1 VAVVAQ
7 LQQECKMPLRADD
20 LEYMVKKVFEI
31 DSFKSKIGTDED
43 ICTLSFTVD
52 EAEPAKD
59 LVHFIEMGFSF
70 VLDADASAGE
80 MDDGKYRVYVEIER
94 TRHIGEQV
102 MEIIEGVKKLA
113 ALDEMRFR
121 YFKSFK
127 SELATVS
134 NLSAA
139 IPKNKEAYRIATK
152 EREMDNV
159 DNFFSTSLASDINV
173 VDESITFKKT
183 YSGPIT
189 FNIIDSG
196 LRSNVYERVTGP
208 IMMES
213 SSMAEVMFLTK
224 VIGNYNINKIGNSF
238 VFENNGWAVT
248 LQRK

>member
-1 VAVVAQ
+1 
-7 LQQECKMPLRADD
+7 MPLRAND

-52 EAEPAKD
+52 EEEPAKD

-70 VLDADASAGE
+70 VLDADASTGE
-80 MDDGKYRVYVEIER
+80 LDDGKYRVYVEIER
-94 TRHIGEQV
+94 TRHIGEQI
-102 MEIIEGVKKLA
+102 MEIVEGIKKLA
-113 ALDEMRFR
+113 ALDDMRFR

-127 SELATVS
+127 SELAS
-134 NLSAA
+134 EENLMAA
-139 IPKNKEAYRIATK
+139 IPKDKQAYRIATK

-159 DNFFSTSLASDINV
+159 DNFFSNSMATDIGV

-183 YSGPIT
+183 YGGPLSFEILDSGP
-189 FNIIDSG
+189 
-196 LRSNVYERVTGP
+196 RSSVYERVTGP

-224 VIGNYNINKIGNSF
+224 VIGNYNINKIGNTF
-238 VFENNGWAVT
+238 VFENHGWAVS
-248 LQRK
+248 LKRK

>member
-1 VAVVAQ
+1 
-7 LQQECKMPLRADD
+7 MPLRADD

-52 EAEPAKD
+52 EEEPAKD
-59 LVHFIEMGFSF
+59 LVHFIEMGYKF

-94 TRHIGEQV
+94 TKHIGEQIA
-102 MEIIEGVKKLA
+102 EIVEGIKKVA
-113 ALDEMRFR
+113 ALDDMRFR

-127 SELATVS
+127 SEAATEE

-139 IPKNKEAYRIATK
+139 VPKDKQAYKTATK
-152 EREMDNV
+152 ERELDNV
-159 DNFFSTSLASDINV
+159 DNFFSNSMATDIGV

-183 YSGPIT
+183 YSGPLSFEIL
-189 FNIIDSG
+189 DSG
-196 LRSNVYERVTGP
+196 PRSSVYEKVTGP
-208 IMMES
+208 IVMES
-213 SSMAEVMFLTK
+213 SGVAEVMFLTK

-238 VFENNGWAVT
+238 VFENRGWAIA
-248 LQRK
+248 LKRK

>member
-1 VAVVAQ
+1 MV
-7 LQQECKMPLRADD
+7 LRAND
-20 LEYMVKKVFEI
+20 LEYLVKKVFEI

-43 ICTLSFTVD
+43 ICVLSFTVD
-52 EAEPAKD
+52 EEEPAED
-59 LVHFIEMGFSF
+59 LVNFIEMGFKF

-94 TRHIGEQV
+94 NRHIGEQV
-102 MEIIEGVKKLA
+102 MEIIDGVKKLTG
-113 ALDEMRFR
+113 LDDMRFR

-127 SELATVS
+127 SELATAE
-134 NLSAA
+134 NLSTV
-139 IPKNKEAYRIATK
+139 IPKDKETYRVATK

-159 DNFFSTSLASDINV
+159 DNFFNSSMASDINV

-183 YSGPIT
+183 YGGPISFEILDSGPR
-189 FNIIDSG
+189 SG
-196 LRSNVYERVTGP
+196 VYERITGP

-238 VFENNGWAVT
+238 VFENRGWAIS
-248 LQRK
+248 LKRK